1 MFNLTGTNAL
11 VTGATGGLGLAIVR
25 KLHEAGANVIA
36 SATKLENLN
45 KLKSEYQE
53 RLSII
58 KCDLA
63 NPTETET
70 LLDQAEEI
78 AGEISIVVCN
88 AGLCRDNLAM
98 RMSDEEWD
106 TVLNINLTS
115 VFRLN
120 RTAIKKMIRRRY
132 GRIINISSV
141 VGLTGNTGQANYTA
155 TKAGLIGMSKSL
167 AAEIA
172 TRGITINCIAPG
184 FITSPM
190 TEHLP
195 QEIKDSIIK
204 KIPMAKMGHPDDI
217 ANGVLFLALKESA
230 YITGQTLHINGG
242 MLMV

>member
-120 RTAIKKMIRRRY
+120 RAAIKKMIRRGY

-141 VGLTGNTGQANYTA
+141 VGLTGNIGQANYTA

-172 TRGITINCIAPG
+172 TRGITINCVAPG
-184 FITSPM
+184 FIKTPM

-204 KIPMAKMGHPDDI
+204 KIPVAKMGHPGDI
-217 ANGVLFLALKESA
+217 ANGVLFLALRESA

>member
-1 MFNLTGTNAL
+1 MFNLIGTSAL
-11 VTGATGGLGLAIVR
+11 VTGATGGLGIAIVK

-36 SATKLENLN
+36 SSTKLENLD
-45 KLKSEYQE
+45 KLKSRYTE
-53 RLSII
+53 RLNVI

-63 NPTETET
+63 NSAETEK

-78 AGEISIVVCN
+78 AGDISIVVCN
-88 AGLCRDNLAM
+88 AGLCRDNLAL
-98 RMSDEEWD
+98 RMSDEEWEA
-106 TVLNINLTS
+106 VLNINLTS
-115 VFRLN
+115 VFKLN
-120 RTAIKKMIRRRY
+120 RAAIKKMIRKKY

-141 VGLTGNTGQANYTA
+141 VGFTGNIGQANYTA
-155 TKAGLIGMSKSL
+155 AKAGLIGMSKSL

-184 FITSPM
+184 FIASPM

-204 KIPMAKMGHPDDI
+204 KIPMAKIGHPDDI
-217 ANGVLFLALKESA
+217 ANGILFLALKESA

>member
-1 MFNLTGTNAL
+1 MFNLTGTNTL

-45 KLKSEYQE
+45 KLKSEYKDH
-53 RLSII
+53 LNII

-63 NPTETET
+63 NPVETEK

-120 RTAIKKMIRRRY
+120 RAAIKKMIRRRY

-141 VGLTGNTGQANYTA
+141 VGLTGNIGQANYTA

-242 MLMV
+242 MLMI

>member
-36 SATKLENLN
+36 SATKLENLS
-45 KLKSEYQE
+45 KLKSEYQK

-63 NPTETET
+63 NPTETKT

-120 RTAIKKMIRRRY
+120 RAAIKKMIRRRY

-141 VGLTGNTGQANYTA
+141 VGLTGNIGQANYTA